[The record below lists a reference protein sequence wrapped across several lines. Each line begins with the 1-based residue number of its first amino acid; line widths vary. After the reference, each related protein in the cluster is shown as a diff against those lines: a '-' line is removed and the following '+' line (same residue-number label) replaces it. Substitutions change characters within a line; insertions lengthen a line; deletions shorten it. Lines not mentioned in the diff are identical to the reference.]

1 MNSEDSKTSGH
12 NRLHL
17 NLSDKTNL
25 KRSHK
30 YVALSN
36 FSMSHT

>member
-1 MNSEDSKTSGH
+1 MNSEDRKTSDH

-25 KRSHK
+25 QRSHK

-36 FSMSHT
+36 FSMCYT